1 MSSVYRNESTG
12 NFRGVR
18 LSDDR
23 LQAPDGSWPESM
35 LFYVVYPK
43 GHTGKFPVECL
54 SLLIDLKSL

>member
-43 GHTGKFPVECL
+43 GHTGKFE
-54 SLLIDLKSL
+54 